1 MLTYADVCV
10 HAASRALLKTQMDE
24 VEQRRTREAILK
36 AFIHAPPPPP
46 TTTTTTT
53 TTSSSSRRRTRTRTR
68 RTSGSG
74 NEGCH
79 TSTAS
84 CTLSSTLTTA
94 TTASTTDDT
103 SKPDAHPHAG
113 ESSCAAAAH
122 LESLRGGYALLPA
135 RGALLKRQMDE
146 MQQRSTRA
154 PEMPGQHTSACVGI
168 RQPASAYVGIRQ
180 HTSAAEHQRLS
191 TRGAISGTTD
201 ASMAA
206 GMLTQAD
213 VC

>member
-10 HAASRALLKTQMDE
+10 DTASRALLKTQMDE

-36 AFIHAPPPPP
+36 AFIHAPPPPTP

-53 TTSSSSRRRTRTRTR
+53 TTSRRRTRTR

-74 NEGCH
+74 NEECH

-84 CTLSSTLTTA
+84 CILTTA
-94 TTASTTDDT
+94 NTVSATDDT
-103 SKPDAHPHAG
+103 ANPDAHPHA
-113 ESSCAAAAH
+113 SSSAAAAH
-122 LESLRGGYALLPA
+122 LECLRGGYALLPA

-154 PEMPGQHTSACVGI
+154 PEMLGQHTSACVGI

-180 HTSAAEHQRLS
+180 HASAPEHQRRS
-191 TRGAISGTTD
+191 TRDAIAEITD

-206 GMLTQAD
+206 GMLTHAEI
-213 VC
+213 C